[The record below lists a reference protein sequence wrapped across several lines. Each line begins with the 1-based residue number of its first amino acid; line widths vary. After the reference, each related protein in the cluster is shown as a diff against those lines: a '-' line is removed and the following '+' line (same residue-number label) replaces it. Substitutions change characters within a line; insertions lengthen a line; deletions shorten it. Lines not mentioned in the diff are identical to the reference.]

1 MPFARKPCE
10 VCGKEHTNRRF
21 CSFECS
27 GKEPLSHEGKAKVLA
42 SLAASAETRRGK
54 KRSEATKAKIAA
66 SHKGKKL
73 SAKDKAFRTMTLK
86 NAHHLREKAKKFHR
100 DFEAEPLKEGEIKCA
115 GRRPG
120 YDCNHTNQSS
130 YYWHPLGVCGACFQY
145 LYRTRQLGRDG
156 PNALCLG
163 TKPPCNR
170 P

>member
-1 MPFARKPCE
+1 
-10 VCGKEHTNRRF
+10 
-21 CSFECS
+21 
-27 GKEPLSHEGKAKVLA
+27 
-42 SLAASAETRRGK
+42 
-54 KRSEATKAKIAA
+54 
-66 SHKGKKL
+66 
-73 SAKDKAFRTMTLK
+73 MTLK

-156 PNALCLG
+156 STAFFGSVAGDLASLDDFADEELKMG
-163 TKPPCNR
+163 
-170 P
+170 